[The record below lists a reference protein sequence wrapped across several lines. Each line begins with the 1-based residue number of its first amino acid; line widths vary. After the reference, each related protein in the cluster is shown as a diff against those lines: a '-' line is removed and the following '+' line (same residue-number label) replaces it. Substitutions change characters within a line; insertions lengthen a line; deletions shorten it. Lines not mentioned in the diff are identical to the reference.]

1 MPTRLEAG
9 HTVTIPLPIVRW
21 SAFGVALALATTMA
35 GGSAAFGDSGPE
47 GPGVVAVATAQGGR
61 FTFTVPHYA
70 AAEEVADGGG
80 PLSQSYLDDSTTT
93 SYAALPW
100 PGENAIAFPG
110 IFATF
115 TGQSLPAGYP
125 LYVTASNP
133 SAPEQRLEDPTGI
146 YGLAAKATAGSTS
159 GEARL
164 SSARSPVSGGTRAST
179 SVATNGETT
188 TATAENVNEALNV
201 GEGALRI
208 AYVRSRSVT
217 TENRNGGRKTDTELV
232 VSAAAADGTTLDYGP
247 DGLVVAG
254 QKALP
259 ASEGLEAF
267 NKALEPAHLAVRI
280 VPAEKIAGGES
291 AAVLEIISDQ
301 PPPNGEIPGSVM
313 TVRLGGATS
322 AVLSEPSAG
331 PSPLP
336 DDRLAPG
343 APAGELSGVAGESN
357 ADTGIAPVS
366 PAGAATFSPADAAFS
381 TPASS
386 PEALGD
392 AVERDSTASESEEPR
407 ATAAQ
412 PALPSAAR
420 AAPRTVAAR
429 TQLALAAAR
438 SVFGAL
444 ALAGGLI
451 TLVMAGLWLRPR
463 GESA

>member
-1 MPTRLEAG
+1 M
-9 HTVTIPLPIVRW
+9 TIPLRTMRW
-21 SAFGVALALATTMA
+21 TAFGVVLVLATTMA
-35 GGSAAFGDSGPE
+35 GGPGAFGDSGPE
-47 GPGVVAVATAQGGR
+47 GSGVVAVANAQGGR

-80 PLSQSYLDDSTTT
+80 PLSQSYLDDSATT

-133 SAPEQRLEDPTGI
+133 SAPEQRLEDPTGL
-146 YGLAAKATAGSTS
+146 YGLAAKAAARSTS

-179 SVATNGETT
+179 SVATTGEAT
-188 TATAENVNEALNV
+188 TATAENVNEALDV

-217 TENRNGGRKTDTELV
+217 TETRNERRRTDTELV
-232 VSAAAADGTTLDYGP
+232 VSAAAADGMTLDYGP
-247 DGLVVAG
+247 DGLVVG
-254 QKALP
+254 GKKALP

-280 VPAEKIAGGES
+280 IPAEKIAGGES

-313 TVRLGGATS
+313 TLRLGGATS

-343 APAGELSGVAGESN
+343 ATAGEPSGVAGENN
-357 ADTGIAPVS
+357 ADTGIAPVT
-366 PAGAATFSPADAAFS
+366 PAGAATSGAGDTAFS
-381 TPASS
+381 TPVSS

-392 AVERDSTASESEEPR
+392 AVERDSTTPESEDPHE
-407 ATAAQ
+407 TASQ
-412 PALPSAAR
+412 PGSPSAAR
-420 AAPRTVAAR
+420 AALSPRTVAAR
-429 TQLALAAAR
+429 TSLALVAAR

-444 ALAGGLI
+444 ALVGGLI

-463 GESA
+463 GESV